1 MGLVIS
7 RSSIATDPAD
17 FAISPPTMRNSVVFP
32 HPLGPK
38 RATSSPSSNWK
49 LASSKATTG
58 SSAVQPISSTWKT
71 LRTFL
76 IAPNAIT
83 VLAVA
88 FVVPETCFAEHA
100 EPDCRDRCERRLEY
114 HVEYLM
120 VFWASNA
127 AGRPLFV
134 RLRARYWFANQEAHM
149 FRPLIARVTA
159 AAAIATCLLPPLAQA
174 QERDLKFVL
183 DFISLGRHA
192 PWYVALGKGYFK
204 DEGLN
209 VTIMP
214 SKGTADAIRT
224 VATGGAEIGFID
236 IPSLVA
242 SGSAGATVK
251 IVAANYQKPP
261 YCIFTL
267 NPGANV
273 TEPKQMA
280 GLELGSSTASFVPK
294 IWAAFMEMNKVD
306 SKTLKIVNIDA
317 ASRVPMLAAGKVQ
330 SIDQFLMS
338 EPAIRRA
345 VTNAKPVCLFAG
357 DYGLEIYANSIGVS
371 EDFLAKNP
379 EVVKKFVRAALKG
392 WKDALADPEEAARIE
407 IQYVKALDPQ
417 IVIEEIQILKRIA
430 ITPDVEKNGFGYI
443 STDRMKNTV
452 DFINK
457 NIEVPGDK
465 LTAEQIYRPGY
476 LPDVAIK
483 P

>member
-1 MGLVIS
+1 MF
-7 RSSIATDPAD
+7 R
-17 FAISPPTMRNSVVFP
+17 R
-32 HPLGPK
+32 
-38 RATSSPSSNWK
+38 
-49 LASSKATTG
+49 
-58 SSAVQPISSTWKT
+58 
-71 LRTFL
+71 L
-76 IAPNAIT
+76 IA
-83 VLAVA
+83 
-88 FVVPETCFAEHA
+88 VV
-100 EPDCRDRCERRLEY
+100 
-114 HVEYLM
+114 
-120 VFWASNA
+120 
-127 AGRPLFV
+127 
-134 RLRARYWFANQEAHM
+134 
-149 FRPLIARVTA
+149 IALA
-159 AAAIATCLLPPLAQA
+159 AAAAWLPGAAAQD
-174 QERDLKFVL
+174 RDVKFVL

-224 VATGGAEIGFID
+224 VATGGAELGFID

-242 SGSAGATVK
+242 SGSAGAGVK

-345 VTNAKPVCLFAG
+345 VTNAKPVCLLAG
-357 DYGLEIYANSIGVS
+357 DYGLEIYANSLGVS

-379 EVVKKFVRAALKG
+379 DIVKKFTRAALKG
-392 WKDALADPEEAARIE
+392 WKDALAKPEEAAKIQ
-407 IQYVKALDPQ
+407 IQYVKALNPEI
-417 IVIEEIQILKRIA
+417 IVEEIQILKRIA
-430 ITPDVEKNGFGYI
+430 ITPDVEKNGFGYV
-443 STDRMKNTV
+443 SMERMKNTV

-465 LTAEQIYRPGY
+465 LTADQIYRPGY
-476 LPDVAIK
+476 LPEVPIK

>member
-1 MGLVIS
+1 MIFRTSNPGDGAS
-7 RSSIATDPAD
+7 PAWE
-17 FAISPPTMRNSVVFP
+17 
-32 HPLGPK
+32 LGEP
-38 RATSSPSSNWK
+38 
-49 LASSKATTG
+49 TG
-58 SSAVQPISSTWKT
+58 SQIQEIAMF
-71 LRTFL
+71 RRL
-76 IAPNAIT
+76 IA
-83 VLAVA
+83 VVVA
-88 FVVPETCFAEHA
+88 
-100 EPDCRDRCERRLEY
+100 L
-114 HVEYLM
+114 
-120 VFWASNA
+120 A
-127 AGRPLFV
+127 AGPVWL
-134 RLRARYWFANQEAHM
+134 
-149 FRPLIARVTA
+149 PGTA
-159 AAAIATCLLPPLAQA
+159 AQA
-174 QERDLKFVL
+174 QERDVKFVL

-242 SGSAGATVK
+242 SGSAGANVK

-280 GLELGSSTASFVPK
+280 GPELGPSTASVLPK
-294 IWAAFMEMNKVD
+294 NWAAFLEMNTVD
-306 SKTLKIVNIDA
+306 SRTLKIGNIDA

-357 DYGLEIYANSIGVS
+357 DYGLEIYANSIGVP
-371 EDFLAKNP
+371 EDFLGKNP
-379 EVVKKFVRAALKG
+379 DVVKKFVRAALKG
-392 WKDALADPEEAARIE
+392 WKDALADPEEASRIE

-417 IVIEEIQILKRIA
+417 IIVEELQILKRIA
-430 ITPDVEKNGFGYI
+430 ITPDVEAKGFGTI
-443 STDRMKNTV
+443 SMERMKNTV

-457 NIEVPGDK
+457 NIEVSGDK
-465 LTAEQIYRPGY
+465 LTAEQIYRAGY
-476 LPDVAIK
+476 LPDVPIK

>member
-1 MGLVIS
+1 
-7 RSSIATDPAD
+7 
-17 FAISPPTMRNSVVFP
+17 
-32 HPLGPK
+32 
-38 RATSSPSSNWK
+38 
-49 LASSKATTG
+49 
-58 SSAVQPISSTWKT
+58 
-71 LRTFL
+71 
-76 IAPNAIT
+76 
-83 VLAVA
+83 
-88 FVVPETCFAEHA
+88 
-100 EPDCRDRCERRLEY
+100 
-114 HVEYLM
+114 
-120 VFWASNA
+120 
-127 AGRPLFV
+127 
-134 RLRARYWFANQEAHM
+134 M
-149 FRPLIARVTA
+149 FRPLIACVTA
-159 AAAIATCLLPPLAQA
+159 CAAVALSLFAPSAQA

-242 SGSAGATVK
+242 SGGAGAAVK

-306 SKTLKIVNIDA
+306 SKTLKIVNIEP

-330 SIDQFLMS
+330 AIDLFLMS
-338 EPAIRRA
+338 EPSIRRA

-357 DYGLEIYANSIGVS
+357 DFGLEIYANSIGTS

-379 EVVKKFVRAALKG
+379 EVVRKFVRAALKG
-392 WKDALADPEEAARIE
+392 WKDALADPEEAARIQ
-407 IQYVKALDPQ
+407 IQYVKALDPK
-417 IVIEEIQILKRIA
+417 IVVEEIGILKRIA
-430 ITPDVEKNGFGYI
+430 VTPDVEKHGFGYI
-443 STDRMKNTV
+443 SPERMKNTV

-457 NIEVPGDK
+457 NIEVSGDR
-465 LTAEQIYRPGY
+465 LTAEQIFRPGY
-476 LPDVAIK
+476 LPAQPIK

>member
-1 MGLVIS
+1 MF
-7 RSSIATDPAD
+7 R
-17 FAISPPTMRNSVVFP
+17 R
-32 HPLGPK
+32 
-38 RATSSPSSNWK
+38 
-49 LASSKATTG
+49 
-58 SSAVQPISSTWKT
+58 
-71 LRTFL
+71 L
-76 IAPNAIT
+76 IA
-83 VLAVA
+83 
-88 FVVPETCFAEHA
+88 VVTA
-100 EPDCRDRCERRLEY
+100 L
-114 HVEYLM
+114 
-120 VFWASNA
+120 
-127 AGRPLFV
+127 
-134 RLRARYWFANQEAHM
+134 
-149 FRPLIARVTA
+149 A
-159 AAAIATCLLPPLAQA
+159 AAAAWLPSATAQA
-174 QERDLKFVL
+174 QERDVKFVL

-224 VATGGAEIGFID
+224 VATGGAELGFID

-242 SGSAGATVK
+242 SGSAGSGVK

-345 VTNAKPVCLFAG
+345 VTNAKPVCLLAG
-357 DYGLEIYANSIGVS
+357 DYGLEIYANSLGVS

-379 EVVKKFVRAALKG
+379 DVVKKFTRAALKG
-392 WKDALADPEEAARIE
+392 WKAALANPEEAAKIE
-407 IQYVKALDPQ
+407 IQYVKALNPE
-417 IVIEEIQILKRIA
+417 IVVEEIQILKRIA
-430 ITPDVEKNGFGYI
+430 ITPDVEKNGFGYV
-443 STDRMKNTV
+443 SLDRMKNTV
-452 DFINK
+452 DFINN

-465 LTAEQIYRPGY
+465 LTADQIYRPGY
-476 LPDVAIK
+476 LPEVPIK

>member
-1 MGLVIS
+1 MF
-7 RSSIATDPAD
+7 RSLIA
-17 FAISPPTMRNSVVFP
+17 
-32 HPLGPK
+32 L
-38 RATSSPSSNWK
+38 ATA
-49 LASSKATTG
+49 LAAG
-58 SSAVQPISSTWKT
+58 A
-71 LRTFL
+71 TFL
-76 IAPNAIT
+76 
-83 VLAVA
+83 L
-88 FVVPETCFAEHA
+88 
-100 EPDCRDRCERRLEY
+100 
-114 HVEYLM
+114 
-120 VFWASNA
+120 S
-127 AGRPLFV
+127 
-134 RLRARYWFANQEAHM
+134 
-149 FRPLIARVTA
+149 TA
-159 AAAIATCLLPPLAQA
+159 AQA

-224 VATGGAEIGFID
+224 VATGGAELGFID

-242 SGSAGATVK
+242 SGSAGSAVK

-306 SKTLKIVNIDA
+306 SKTLKVVNIDA

-379 EVVKKFVRAALKG
+379 DVVKKFVRAALKG
-392 WKDALADPEEAARIE
+392 WKDALANPEEAAKIE

-417 IVIEEIQILKRIA
+417 IVVEEIAILKRIA

-443 STDRMKNTV
+443 SPERMKNTV

-457 NIEVPGDK
+457 NIEVSGDK

-476 LPDVAIK
+476 LPETADQAVARIVAALGDNDCCGLATWVRFAKIGRCRARTKSGADLVSRARQRARLRERNETRDPGADTTDVSILHRFCRAA
-483 P
+483 PGSRLFAR

>member
-1 MGLVIS
+1 
-7 RSSIATDPAD
+7 
-17 FAISPPTMRNSVVFP
+17 
-32 HPLGPK
+32 
-38 RATSSPSSNWK
+38 
-49 LASSKATTG
+49 
-58 SSAVQPISSTWKT
+58 
-71 LRTFL
+71 
-76 IAPNAIT
+76 
-83 VLAVA
+83 
-88 FVVPETCFAEHA
+88 
-100 EPDCRDRCERRLEY
+100 
-114 HVEYLM
+114 
-120 VFWASNA
+120 
-127 AGRPLFV
+127 
-134 RLRARYWFANQEAHM
+134 M
-149 FRPLIARVTA
+149 FRPLIALVTA
-159 AAAIATCLLPPLAQA
+159 LAAGATSLLSTAAQA
-174 QERDLKFVL
+174 QERDVKFVL

-224 VATGGAEIGFID
+224 VATGGAELGFID

-242 SGSAGATVK
+242 SGSAGSSVK

-306 SKTLKIVNIDA
+306 SKTLKVVNIDA

-357 DYGLEIYANSIGVS
+357 DYGLEIYANSLGVS

-379 EVVKKFVRAALKG
+379 EVVKKFTRAALKG
-392 WKDALADPEEAARIE
+392 WKDALANPEEAAKIE

-417 IVIEEIQILKRIA
+417 IVVEEIAILKRIA
-430 ITPDVEKNGFGYI
+430 ITPDVEKNGFGYV
-443 STDRMKNTV
+443 SPERMKNTV

-457 NIEVPGDK
+457 NIEVSGDK

-476 LPDVAIK
+476 LPETPIK

>member
-1 MGLVIS
+1 
-7 RSSIATDPAD
+7 
-17 FAISPPTMRNSVVFP
+17 
-32 HPLGPK
+32 
-38 RATSSPSSNWK
+38 
-49 LASSKATTG
+49 
-58 SSAVQPISSTWKT
+58 
-71 LRTFL
+71 L
-76 IAPNAIT
+76 ITPNAIT

-88 FVVPETCFAEHA
+88 FVLPETCLRKRA
-100 EPDCRDRCERRLEY
+100 EPIAATA
-114 HVEYLM
+114 
-120 VFWASNA
+120 ASGVLSIAWNI
-127 AGRPLFV
+127 LWYFV
-134 RLRARYWFANQEAHM
+134 RQIQPGRLVCVARSRATLLVGKSGGTHVSTVDRT
-149 FRPLIARVTA
+149 RG
-159 AAAIATCLLPPLAQA
+159 AAITTCLVCPAAQA

-371 EDFLAKNP
+371 EDVLTKNP
-379 EVVKKFVRAALKG
+379 EIVKKFVRAALKG

>member
-1 MGLVIS
+1 
-7 RSSIATDPAD
+7 
-17 FAISPPTMRNSVVFP
+17 
-32 HPLGPK
+32 
-38 RATSSPSSNWK
+38 
-49 LASSKATTG
+49 
-58 SSAVQPISSTWKT
+58 
-71 LRTFL
+71 
-76 IAPNAIT
+76 
-83 VLAVA
+83 
-88 FVVPETCFAEHA
+88 
-100 EPDCRDRCERRLEY
+100 
-114 HVEYLM
+114 
-120 VFWASNA
+120 
-127 AGRPLFV
+127 
-134 RLRARYWFANQEAHM
+134 M
-149 FRPLIARVTA
+149 FRLLIARVTA
-159 AAAIATCLLPPLAQA
+159 VAAIATCLLGPTAQA

-371 EDFLAKNP
+371 EDFLTKNP
-379 EVVKKFVRAALKG
+379 EIVKKFVRAAFKG

-443 STDRMKNTV
+443 STDRRKTSSTLSTTTSRYPATSTFSRFRSSREARKANGIHRPHSVVLDPTV
-452 DFINK
+452 GHPLQLAHD
-457 NIEVPGDK
+457 G
-465 LTAEQIYRPGY
+465 LRRLHRPPSPRLLLRCMLGVVVV
-476 LPDVAIK
+476 D
-483 P
+483 

>member
-1 MGLVIS
+1 MS
-7 RSSIATDPAD
+7 RA
-17 FAISPPTMRNSVVFP
+17 
-32 HPLGPK
+32 
-38 RATSSPSSNWK
+38 
-49 LASSKATTG
+49 
-58 SSAVQPISSTWKT
+58 
-71 LRTFL
+71 
-76 IAPNAIT
+76 
-83 VLAVA
+83 
-88 FVVPETCFAEHA
+88 
-100 EPDCRDRCERRLEY
+100 
-114 HVEYLM
+114 
-120 VFWASNA
+120 
-127 AGRPLFV
+127 
-134 RLRARYWFANQEAHM
+134 
-149 FRPLIARVTA
+149 LIARVMTA
-159 AAAIATCLLPPLAQA
+159 AAIVACLQSPAAQA

-242 SGSAGATVK
+242 SGSAGASVK

-273 TEPKQMA
+273 TEPKQMT

-357 DYGLEIYANSIGVS
+357 DYGLEIYANSIGVA
-371 EDFLAKNP
+371 EDFLTKNP
-379 EVVKKFVRAALKG
+379 DAVKKFV
-392 WKDALADPEEAARIE
+392 
-407 IQYVKALDPQ
+407 VKALDPQ
-417 IVIEEIQILKRIA
+417 IIVEEIQILKRIA
-430 ITPDVEKNGFGYI
+430 VTPDVEKNGFGYI
-443 STDRMKNTV
+443 STERMKNTV

-457 NIEVPGDK
+457 NIAVPGER
-465 LTAEQIYRPGY
+465 LTAEQIYRAGY
-476 LPDVAIK
+476 LPETPIK